1 MLDSLKKAKEFE
13 KTYVELIDKTNNLQ
27 DDNIEIKKRNLNEI
41 QDIEQEIG
49 ENIKNSF
56 RKFIVFQVAYLRN
69 IQYDIKKKSS
79 IFENI
84 NINRDINNYINNN
97 KMNIT

>member
-1 MLDSLKKAKEFE
+1 MLDSLKKVKEFE